1 MAFGLFITKL
11 FPTADGDETLDM
23 MTDKNFSQGFQES
36 NNFSIKEHLAAGLIF
51 TKTEG
56 QQVSSSLKLKV
67 NRSHLPKTEG

>member
-56 QQVSSSLKLKV
+56 
-67 NRSHLPKTEG
+67 